1 MQLDPNTIALLKQL
15 GYDNAT
21 IETLASSLF
30 ILAIP
35 AVVVLIATAVIA
47 RRKGRSWGLWLL
59 FGLSI
64 PVLPLILVCLLPRVP
79 KVTEVTEVPEAPEAS
94 TPGRPPDQ

>member
-79 KVTEVTEVPEAPEAS
+79 KVNEEPEALEAS
-94 TPGRPPDQ
+94 APGRPPDQ

>member
-1 MQLDPNTIALLKQL
+1 MQLDPNTTALLKQL

-30 ILAIP
+30 ILAVP

-47 RRKGRSWGLWLL
+47 RRKGRSAGLLLL
-59 FGLSI
+59 FALSI
-64 PVLPLILVCLLPRVP
+64 PVLPMILVWLLPKVP
-79 KVTEVTEVPEAPEAS
+79 KVPEAS
-94 TPGRPPDQ
+94 EAPDPGRPPDQ